1 MENSPQLIVLAD
13 FASEEEYR
21 AIKGPHGTAAPTL
34 KQHKILL
41 AEAEKQMTALGNE
54 VAIIICDL
62 AGYTEFC
69 KKQKAVNT
77 PQTVAAYVIM
87 KHGGVEDVIQPGLQH
102 QNITILPEEE

>member
-1 MENSPQLIVLAD
+1 MNNSPQLIVLAD

-21 AIKGPHGTAAPTL
+21 AIKGTHGTAAPTL
-34 KQHKILL
+34 KQHKVLI
-41 AEAEKQMTALGNE
+41 AEAEKQMTAMGNK

-77 PQTVAAYVIM
+77 PQTVASYVIM
-87 KHGGVEDVIQPGLQH
+87 KHRGVEDVIQPELQH
-102 QNITILPEEE
+102 QNITILPK